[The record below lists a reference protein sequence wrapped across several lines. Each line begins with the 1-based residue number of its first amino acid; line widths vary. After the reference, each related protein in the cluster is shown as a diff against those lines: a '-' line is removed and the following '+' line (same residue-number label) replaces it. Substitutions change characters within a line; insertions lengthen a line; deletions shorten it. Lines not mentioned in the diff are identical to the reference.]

1 MKKKEAKELDAILS
15 VFTPNAWIAEA
26 SEEEMPA
33 CYKLADMGMIE
44 ILNRERRVIR
54 LTDKRNSFKAQRGF
68 LKGYYERLF
77 KRLSMIVGFAASLA
91 TIMGVIKCS
100 A

>member
-33 CYKLADMGMIE
+33 CYKLADLGMIE
-44 ILNRERRVIR
+44 ILNRESRMIR
-54 LTDKRNSFKAQRGF
+54 LTEKGNSFKAQSSF
-68 LKGYYERLF
+68 LKEYYGRVF
-77 KRLSMIVGFAASLA
+77 KILSMIVGFAASLA
-91 TIMGVIKCS
+91 TIIGVIKCS

>member
-44 ILNRERRVIR
+44 ILNRERRVISLPTKGTLLR
-54 LTDKRNSFKAQRGF
+54 LK
-68 LKGYYERLF
+68 E
-77 KRLSMIVGFAASLA
+77 AS
-91 TIMGVIKCS
+91 
-100 A
+100 